1 MNIRNPNKPE
11 VFDLLSPQQIN
22 SLPMLAAG
30 ESAKFVAEKIGVTP
44 QTISLWLN
52 HDPDFRLG
60 LWLFKNDALDAA
72 LSQLQTLAIE
82 AVFVVRKLLLEGST
96 EQIRL
101 KAAQLVI
108 DRLDTDGRP
117 REHSRQAIMATVD
130 SYGLSVDEKVL

>member
-1 MNIRNPNKPE
+1 MSDVNCETNMSRRNPNKPE

-22 SLPMLAAG
+22 SLPILAAG
-30 ESAKFVAEKIGVTP
+30 ESAKSAAEKIGVTP

-52 HDPDFRLG
+52 HDQDYRLA

-72 LSQLQTLAIE
+72 LSQLQTLAAE
-82 AVFVVRKLLLEGST
+82 AVSVVRKLLLEGST

-117 REHSRQAIMATVD
+117 REHSR
-130 SYGLSVDEKVL
+130 